1 MARSTVHRAT
11 VGRPLRRSSAVI
23 LRRPYRL
30 SGAAFTRPSGPVVV
44 HTARIASI
52 TTASLWVRAAI
63 TRVGLFH
70 AR

>member
-11 VGRPLRRSSAVI
+11 SGCPDRRSRAVI

-30 SGAAFTRPSGPVVV
+30 SGVALTCPSGQVVV

-63 TRVGLFH
+63 TRVGLFQ